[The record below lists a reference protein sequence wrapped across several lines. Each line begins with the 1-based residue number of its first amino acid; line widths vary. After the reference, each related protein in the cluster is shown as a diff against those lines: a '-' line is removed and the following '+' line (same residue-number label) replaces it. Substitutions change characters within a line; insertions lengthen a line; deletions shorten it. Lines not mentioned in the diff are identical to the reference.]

1 MVVLQI
7 YRGKANLYWY
17 SGLCINIPL
26 IFFNLFEVGREK
38 RLEHPKQ
45 TRRQQFTITET
56 GSMVL
61 QKQTFD
67 VTHGQ
72 ISGDTEKLVIP
83 YVGAP

>member
-7 YRGKANLYWY
+7 YRGKASLYWY
-17 SGLCINIPL
+17 SGLCINIAS
-26 IFFNLFEVGREK
+26 ISFNLSEVGRER
-38 RLEHPKQ
+38 RLKHPKL
-45 TRRQQFTITET
+45 TRSQQFTITET

-67 VTHGQ
+67 VTLGK
-72 ISGDTEKLVIP
+72 ISGGCEKLVIP